1 MTIVD
6 PYGSLQLESQSSGFS
21 RLVCNRGKS
30 AADAGLNNGVDEALE
45 GVSEAG
51 RCVSRVAEGRGQVC
65 GRPQSRG

>member
-1 MTIVD
+1 MIVD

-51 RCVSRVAEGRGQVC
+51 R
-65 GRPQSRG
+65 